1 MHSVRKKFGTLM
13 RGKKHI
19 KEEKDTEDL
28 SNSQQNE
35 DLLQPMTH
43 PVLSNNSFNRSPG

>member
-1 MHSVRKKFGTLM
+1 M